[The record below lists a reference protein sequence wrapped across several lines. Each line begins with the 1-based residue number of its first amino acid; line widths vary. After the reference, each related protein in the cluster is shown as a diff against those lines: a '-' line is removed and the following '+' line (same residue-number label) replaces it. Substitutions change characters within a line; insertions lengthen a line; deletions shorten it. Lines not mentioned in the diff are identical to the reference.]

1 MPRRHRRLRDRA
13 DHAITAWCERE
24 LGRAR
29 QDLAEDT
36 GDMSQRESRPEPC
49 GSDRNECEELMSE
62 MARRPRPRRARF
74 LLILPLAVVPAAVV
88 TVALWPVTSSNEVP
102 AGLPANGAVSFAS
115 RDLDENHLLKL
126 LAARNR
132 NGEGTSRPGQPPSSV
147 SAGGAPHAGFPEAP
161 VPPQTAV
168 QTTRAATGDA
178 AREARVRQEALQPH
192 PQPPATPLIA
202 PNVQASISAANH
214 QPTIT
219 LGTLTPPPPSR
230 T

>member
-1 MPRRHRRLRDRA
+1 MSKM
-13 DHAITAWCERE
+13 
-24 LGRAR
+24 AR
-29 QDLAEDT
+29 Q
-36 GDMSQRESRPEPC
+36 
-49 GSDRNECEELMSE
+49 
-62 MARRPRPRRARF
+62 PRPRMARF
-74 LLILPLAVVPAAVV
+74 LLILPLAVVSAAVV

-102 AGLPANGAVSFAS
+102 AGLPANGAGSFAS
-115 RDLDENHLLKL
+115 GDLDENHLLKL
-126 LAARNR
+126 LASRNR
-132 NGEGTSRPGQPPSSV
+132 NGEGTSRSGLPPSSV

-168 QTTRAATGDA
+168 ETTRAATGDA

-192 PQPPATPLIA
+192 PQPSATPLIA

-219 LGTLTPPPPSR
+219 VGTLPPSPPSK